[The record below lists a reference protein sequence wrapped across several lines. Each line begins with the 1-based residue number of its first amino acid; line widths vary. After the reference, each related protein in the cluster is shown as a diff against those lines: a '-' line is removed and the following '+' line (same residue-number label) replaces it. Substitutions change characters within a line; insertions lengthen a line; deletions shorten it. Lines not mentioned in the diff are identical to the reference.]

1 MRPVKNIINHHLT
14 ANGYKWHP
22 SNIGNPG
29 NVDLKL
35 FYAIFRQADS
45 MQSKS
50 AHVTVRVRVR
60 DRVRVIGLGLGLI

>member
-1 MRPVKNIINHHLT
+1 MCLSPVHEVKGGEPGRFMDGRPV
-14 ANGYKWHP
+14 GECDQREF
-22 SNIGNPG
+22 GNPG

-50 AHVTVRVRVR
+50 
-60 DRVRVIGLGLGLI
+60 D